1 LKYLVILIVVLAV
14 FWALTRVRDRVPP
27 PSQRKRPG
35 TGADA
40 DATPAVMVRCEHC
53 GLHLP
58 RDEALPGPETGFYC
72 SDAHRR
78 LGPARRA

>member
-1 LKYLVILIVVLAV
+1 MKYLIVLLVIAVVVWLAV
-14 FWALTRVRDRVPP
+14 RP
-27 PSQRKRPG
+27 PSIKGPSRRPSKRREL
-35 TGADA
+35 A
-40 DATPAVMVRCEHC
+40 PALMVSCAHC

>member
-1 LKYLVILIVVLAV
+1 MKYLVILIVVLAV

-27 PSQRKRPG
+27 PPQRKRPG
-35 TGADA
+35 AGA